1 MIKESK
7 YCCEVMKKYFN
18 KELVVTKEDNEN
30 LKNYTKCSTCDNDYV
45 DNDAKVRDH
54 CIITRKYRSSVH
66 KDCNINLTLNHK
78 TPVVFHN
85 LKNYDSHL
93 IMQELELLS

>member
-7 YCCEVMKKYFN
+7 YCCKVMKKYFN

-54 CIITRKYRSSVH
+54 CIITRKYRSSVR
-66 KDCNINLTLNHK
+66 KDCNINLRLNHK